1 MSTIDPEPAS
11 PNRYA
16 AMARRHYEAHLLAA
30 LAQIPEAER
39 DGFFS
44 TLGGQIADLVE
55 SYELAL
61 RGPDPVAE
69 EFMARLGRFQMA
81 RAQAEERALAE
92 VLAAPSPE
100 EDDPGWERPAVPVM
114 DDLEICWLHKLDPND
129 DENPEQ
135 ARIDQGRLEEYR
147 AYYRSIGR
155 RPGLD

>member
-30 LAQIPEAER
+30 LAQIPAGEQ
-39 DGFFS
+39 DSFFS
-44 TLGGQIADLVE
+44 TLGEEIADLVE

-61 RGPDPVAE
+61 RGPDPAGE

-81 RAQAEERALAE
+81 RVQAEERALAE
-92 VLAAPSPE
+92 VLPAPSPE

-114 DDLEICWLHKLDPND
+114 DDNEICLLHNLEPKDEDPVRAETD
-129 DENPEQ
+129 
-135 ARIDQGRLEEYR
+135 RSLLEEYR
-147 AYYRSIGR
+147 AYYRRIGR